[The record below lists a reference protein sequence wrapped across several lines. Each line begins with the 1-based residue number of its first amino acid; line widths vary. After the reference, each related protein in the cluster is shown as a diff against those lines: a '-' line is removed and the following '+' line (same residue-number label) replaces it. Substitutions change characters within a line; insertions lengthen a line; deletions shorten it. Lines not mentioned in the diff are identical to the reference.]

1 MEKLKVLVVDD
12 DREIVDSIAIF
23 LRADGYEIEKAYN
36 GLEALDIVMTH
47 TVHLIILD
55 IMMPGIDGLSLCTYF
70 RRQSHVPII
79 FVSAKDTPLDRVMGI
94 TLGSDDYITKPFL
107 PLEFVARVKALF
119 RRSDPHFYDASMTDP
134 VTRFICGNLVLFPV
148 SHRVTIQE
156 RDLNVTPT
164 EFDFLL
170 YMIQRADNAVSK
182 KELAEQVWHFQGPDP
197 EADIPEDFIK
207 RLRKKLLSF
216 GSTALIETV
225 WGFGYRMSER
235 RPEGIESI

>member
-1 MEKLKVLVVDD
+1 MVRKPCQAFSAKEPDML
-12 DREIVDSIAIF
+12 
-23 LRADGYEIEKAYN
+23 
-36 GLEALDIVMTH
+36 
-47 TVHLIILD
+47 ILD
-55 IMMPGIDGLSLCTYF
+55 IMSPESMVSVYVPISV
-70 RRQSHVPII
+70 RQSHVPII

-164 EFDFLL
+164 EFVFCC
-170 YMIQRADNAVSK
+170 I
-182 KELAEQVWHFQGPDP
+182 
-197 EADIPEDFIK
+197 
-207 RLRKKLLSF
+207 
-216 GSTALIETV
+216 
-225 WGFGYRMSER
+225 
-235 RPEGIESI
+235 

>member
-1 MEKLKVLVVDD
+1 
-12 DREIVDSIAIF
+12 
-23 LRADGYEIEKAYN
+23 
-36 GLEALDIVMTH
+36 
-47 TVHLIILD
+47 
-55 IMMPGIDGLSLCTYF
+55 MPGIDGLSLCTYF

-119 RRSDPHFYDASMTDP
+119 RRSDPHFYDTGMTDP
-134 VTRFICGNLVLFPV
+134 VTRFVCGNLVLFPV

-156 RDLNVTPT
+156 HDLNVTPT

-170 YMIQRADNAVSK
+170 YMIQRADNAISK
-182 KELAEQVWHFQGPDP
+182 KELAEQIWHFQGPNP